1 MSSRKRFHGQGGT
14 PAKAASKAPVQ
25 LIDLI
30 LCLSDAMDFIDP
42 AIVNHHRMVAYIA
55 YRIGK
60 ELGLSPDQ
68 LKELILA
75 GALHDVGAF
84 SLKERRGLLEFEDR
98 FPGKHSEAGYQLLK
112 LFEPLAGIAAVVRHH
127 HLPWGEGSGSRVRR
141 LEVPLASH
149 ILHLADRVAVL
160 VHQKREIL
168 GQAERICRK
177 IRAGSGKT
185 FIPEQVE
192 AFLEVSSRE
201 FFWLDL
207 VSPSLPVVLSECLR
221 EATIELDSEDMLGFA
236 QLFSRIIDFK
246 SPFTATHSSGVA
258 ASAEMLAGLTGFS
271 EGERLLMRIAGHL
284 HDLGKLAV
292 PLEILDKP
300 APLVKKERNVIRHH
314 TFYTHRILG
323 TVPALRTV
331 RQWAAFHHE
340 RLDGSGYP
348 FHLKEE
354 DLPLGSQI
362 MAVADVFTALAE
374 NRPYRAGMRR
384 RETQG
389 ILDAM
394 AKDHALNGNIVS
406 LLSINY
412 DAVDAARRQAQRA
425 ANLKYRTLEKMAS

>member
-1 MSSRKRFHGQGGT
+1 
-14 PAKAASKAPVQ
+14 
-25 LIDLI
+25 
-30 LCLSDAMDFIDP
+30 
-42 AIVNHHRMVAYIA
+42 
-55 YRIGK
+55 
-60 ELGLSPDQ
+60 
-68 LKELILA
+68 
-75 GALHDVGAF
+75 
-84 SLKERRGLLEFEDR
+84 
-98 FPGKHSEAGYQLLK
+98 
-112 LFEPLAGIAAVVRHH
+112 VRHH

-168 GQAERICRK
+168 GQVERICRK

-300 APLVKKERNVIRHH
+300 APLLKKERNVIRHH

-389 ILDAM
+389 ILDTM

>member
-1 MSSRKRFHGQGGT
+1 MSPRKSVRGRGGT
-14 PAKAASKAPVQ
+14 RASAAPEEPVH

-30 LCLSDAMDFIDP
+30 LCLSDAMDFIDS
-42 AIVNHHRMVAYIA
+42 AIVNHHRIVAYTA
-55 YRIGK
+55 FRIGD
-60 ELGLSPDQ
+60 ELRLSSDE
-68 LKELILA
+68 LRELILA

-84 SLKERRGLLEFEDR
+84 SLKERRGLLDFEDR
-98 FPGKHSEAGYQLLK
+98 FPGTHSEAGYRLLK
-112 LFEPLAGIAAVVRHH
+112 LFEPLAGIASAVRHH
-127 HLPWGEGSGSRVRR
+127 HVPWNDGEGSRVRHLR
-141 LEVPLASH
+141 VPRASH
-149 ILHLADRVAVL
+149 ILHLADRVSVL

-168 GQAERICRK
+168 GQRERICRR
-177 IRAGSGKT
+177 IQEGSGRT
-185 FIPEQVE
+185 FVPEQVE

-207 VSPSLPVVLSECLR
+207 VSPSLPAVLSECLR
-221 EATIELDSEDMLGFA
+221 DATIELDSDDMLGFA

-258 ASAEMLAGLTGFS
+258 ASAEVLAGLTGFS
-271 EGERLLMRIAGHL
+271 EGERLLMRIAGYL

-300 APLVKKERNVIRHH
+300 APLAKKERNVIRHH

-348 FHLKEE
+348 FHLKGE
-354 DLPLGSQI
+354 DLPPGSQI

-374 NRPYRAGMRR
+374 DRPYRAGMSR
-384 RETQG
+384 REILR
-389 ILDAM
+389 ILDSM
-394 AKDHALNGNIVS
+394 AEGNALNGELVS
-406 LLSINY
+406 LVRANFDS
-412 DAVDAARRQAQRA
+412 VDAARREAQRA
-425 ANLKYRTLEKMAS
+425 ATLKYRSLERMAS